1 MSAIDRIFIA
11 TNVEVV
17 DLEDN
22 ADRSLCRYEFYEILV
37 RMANTKF
44 AEKGQCKS
52 VHDAL
57 QRVIDEFIMPN
68 SVEKMEGQQWRIN
81 ELWTLEV
88 DLLFKAN
95 LKSIQKVFSKFS
107 NIFKVFGLFSSN
119 IKKYIQHE
127 EVLKLLESTKL

>member
-37 RMANTKF
+37 RMSYTKF
-44 AEKGQCKS
+44 VEKGPCKS
-52 VHDAL
+52 VAEAIQKLIEDY
-57 QRVIDEFIMPN
+57 IIPN
-68 SVEKMEGQQWRIN
+68 SVEKMEGQLWRLK
-81 ELWTLEV
+81 ELWTLDI

-95 LKSIQKVFSKFS
+95 LKS
-107 NIFKVFGLFSSN
+107 L
-119 IKKYIQHE
+119 
-127 EVLKLLESTKL
+127 